1 MARFDSR
8 PETIYIQS
16 PRARRKRA
24 RERRTFLFLI
34 LLLGALVGLGLVL
47 PWLQDQG
54 GVLIQQKYFAVRA
67 RVQELLPRAEQ
78 PEFVPPPLDVDTL
91 TQDSATLPGSTLP
104 SQDKDV
110 QSNKVAKAPTPT
122 YSDRVRRAQESGHD
136 TKKVRKFSLPPSVYL
151 QGVKWEAQWWN
162 NCGPAT
168 LGMYLS
174 YYGRDDGQRLIAPFT
189 KPDPEDKNVSPNELA
204 AYASSV
210 GMKVIVRENGTLD
223 QLKALMANEMPVI
236 IETAFDP
243 PRAKQGWMGHYKLLV
258 GYDDAQ
264 FTFMDSYNGPDQKI
278 SFADVDRDWRAFN
291 RLYLIVYPDE
301 KEQIVRDIVGED
313 WDERVMYKNAVR
325 RARAEIQANPKDA
338 FAYFNLGTS
347 LNGLA
352 QYDQA
357 AAAFDQARVL
367 KLPWRMLWYQFGPY
381 RAYYETK
388 RYAEIVALA
397 DATLRGTDNLE
408 ESHYYRGLALFAL
421 GRQAEA
427 RRAFE
432 TALRYNKNFRPAKE
446 ALEAWGS

>member
-1 MARFDSR
+1 MARVGSR
-8 PETIYIQS
+8 RETLYVQS
-16 PRARRKRA
+16 PRARRRRA
-24 RERRTFLFLI
+24 RDQRIFAALM
-34 LLLGALVGLGLVL
+34 LLLGALIAIGVGL
-47 PWLQDQG
+47 PWFQEQD
-54 GVLIQQKYFAVRA
+54 GVFLQQKYFALRA
-67 RVQELLPRAEQ
+67 HVLEILPRAEQ
-78 PEFVPPPLDVDTL
+78 PEFVPPPLTVTSFKND
-91 TQDSATLPGSTLP
+91 ALPVTSSTSVP
-104 SQDKDV
+104 QGKDV
-110 QSNKVAKAPTPT
+110 HTQNIVESQRKDA
-122 YSDRVRRAQESGHD
+122 AQLALQSGHNA
-136 TKKVRKFSLPPSVYL
+136 TNTRKFPLPPSVYL
-151 QGVKWEAQWWN
+151 PGVKWEAQWWN

-174 YYGRDDGQRLIAPFT
+174 YYGRADGQRLIAPVV

-204 AYASSV
+204 GYASSV
-210 GMKVIVRENGTLD
+210 GMKTIVRENGTLD
-223 QLKALMANEMPVI
+223 QLKALMANQIPVI
-236 IETAFDP
+236 VETAFDP

-291 RLYLIVYPDE
+291 RLYLVVYPNE
-301 KEQIVRDIVGED
+301 KEQIVHDIVGED
-313 WDERVMYKNAVR
+313 WDDRVMYENAVA
-325 RARAEIQANPKDA
+325 RARADIQTNPKDA

-347 LNGLA
+347 LNGLE

-388 RYAEIVALA
+388 RHDEIIALA
-397 DATLRGTDNLE
+397 DATLRSADNLE
-408 ESHYYRGLALFAL
+408 ESHYYRGLALLAL
-421 GRQAEA
+421 GRNEEA

-432 TALRYNKNFRPAKE
+432 TARRYNKNYRPAQE